1 MPQKLIP
8 KKDHLTL
15 EEQAKRDKSKR
26 MAEGAVSADL
36 LNASLAQTYYKNIF
50 TDIDIIHLVK
60 GIKLQIEEVKAG
72 DMRSMERL
80 LVAQA
85 NSLQIM
91 FVSLGRMAINNNQLD
106 QRTAYMNLALKAQSQ
121 SRATVQALVELKSP
135 KQATFVKQA
144 NIANGNQQINNH
156 KSNMNSNGSNTRARA
171 HTKEISNQ
179 PNELLTSLD
188 KAKNKHA

>member
-8 KKDHLTL
+8 KKDDLTL
-15 EEQAKRDKSKR
+15 EEQAKQDKSKR

-36 LNASLAQTYYKNIF
+36 LNASLAQTYYKYIF
-50 TDIDIIHLVK
+50 TDIDMIHLVK
-60 GIKLQIEEVKAG
+60 GIKLQVEEVKAG
-72 DMRSMERL
+72 DMSSMEGL

-91 FVSLGRMAINNNQLD
+91 FVSLGRMALNSTQLD
-106 QRTAYMNLALKAQSQ
+106 QRTAYINLALKAQSQ

-156 KSNMNSNGSNTRARA
+156 QSNMNSNGSITRARA
-171 HTKEISNQ
+171 HAKEISNP

-188 KAKNKHA
+188 KSKIEHA